1 MFGEAN
7 FLGHHTLPV
16 QCVLTGYRAVPLKN
30 GHSED
35 LELSGRL
42 MFLRAVVLR

>member
-30 GHSED
+30 GHSAD
-35 LELSGRL
+35 LELSGEKRNNL
-42 MFLRAVVLR
+42 S